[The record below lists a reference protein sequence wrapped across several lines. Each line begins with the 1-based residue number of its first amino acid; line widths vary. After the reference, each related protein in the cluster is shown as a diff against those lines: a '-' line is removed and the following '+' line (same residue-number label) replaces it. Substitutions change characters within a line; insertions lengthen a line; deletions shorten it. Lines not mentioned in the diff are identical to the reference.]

1 MSCEVPRRLVAQFY
15 TFRVSADFVSLKG
28 TSSFAQ
34 RCTESCSVRNVCRV
48 GRIPAKLQTCSVRNV
63 CRVGRIPAKLQ
74 STTDN
79 HTHTHTTARRTQFLL
94 ERCRRICIIT

>member
-34 RCTESCSVRNVCRV
+34 RCTE
-48 GRIPAKLQTCSVRNV
+48 LCSVRNV

-79 HTHTHTTARRTQFLL
+79 HTHTHHRTEDTISFRTLQANLHYYINVFAP
-94 ERCRRICIIT
+94 IW